1 MRYLSV
7 KQEGYTDTLG
17 TTVEA
22 TSSDYLTAIAGIKT
36 VWDLGKVR
44 PTIGINVG
52 YDIISDDVSALNTL
66 ANGASYTVNS
76 EALDRLSVGIS
87 TGIETELSDRTNM
100 KLEYNGSFR
109 KEYVDHSGM
118 LKLELKF

>member
-22 TSSDYLTAIAGIKT
+22 TSSDYLTAIVGIKGA
-36 VWDLGKVR
+36 WDLGAIR
-44 PTIGINVG
+44 PTVGVNVG
-52 YDIISDDVSALNTL
+52 YDVITDDVATLNTL
-66 ANGASYTVNS
+66 ANGASYTVNA

-87 TGIETELSDRTNM
+87 TGIEAKLGDRTTL
-100 KLEYNGSFR
+100 KLEYNGAFR
-109 KEYVDHSGM
+109 KEYKDHSGM
-118 LKLELKF
+118 LKLEMRF